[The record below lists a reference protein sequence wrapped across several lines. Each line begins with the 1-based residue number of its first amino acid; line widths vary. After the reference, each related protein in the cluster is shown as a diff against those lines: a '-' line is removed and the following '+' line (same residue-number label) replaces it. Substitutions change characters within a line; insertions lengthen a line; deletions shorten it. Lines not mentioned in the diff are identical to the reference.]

1 MRLMEPRS
9 RSKGSTLEAET
20 TSMNPK
26 RIVLALGAYTLSRSK
41 DPVRRGRQAVE
52 DAARASFPGEE
63 IEVVSIDAFSSFP
76 ELFEPTVEDAKRLGL
91 IKLAGAASGQ
101 FIQEALDGSQVTDI
115 HFDLT
120 GVEDVLEQSQ
130 AASELR
136 NLIAHLR
143 AGGER
148 KVDIHFRH
156 TDGLSTIRKDSD
168 RVEGAPLPDFLQQR
182 LMGRKG
188 VL

>member
-1 MRLMEPRS
+1 MKPSS
-9 RSKGSTLEAET
+9 RSKDSIPEFET
-20 TSMNPK
+20 TTKYPK
-26 RIVLALGAYTLSRSK
+26 RVVLALGAYTLSRGT
-41 DPVRRGRQAVE
+41 DPVRRGWQAVE
-52 DAARASFPGEE
+52 DAARASFSSEE
-63 IEVVSIDAFSSFP
+63 IEVVSIDAFSGFP

-91 IKLAGAASGQ
+91 MKLAGAASGQ
-101 FIQEALDGSQVTDI
+101 FIQEGLEGSLVTDI

-120 GVEDVLEQSQ
+120 GVEDVLEQSH

-156 TDGLSTIRKDSD
+156 TDGLSTIRKHSD
-168 RVEGAPLPDFLQQR
+168 RVEGAPLPDFLQRRLRGTQR
-182 LMGRKG
+182 SS
-188 VL
+188 